1 MKHSTFVESGEKSE
15 GVTIQTGLEI
25 MLHGGLKV
33 KLMIVHLQME
43 FNF

>member
-15 GVTIQTGLEI
+15 DVTIQTGLEI

-33 KLMIVHLQME
+33 KLMIVRLPVE

>member
-15 GVTIQTGLEI
+15 GVTILTGLKI

-33 KLMIVHLQME
+33 KLMIVRLPVE